1 MSEGGGEY
9 SFLYYLPLPVHA
21 QYPTHCGTAFLRPL
35 TFGLR
40 LQQDT
45 ILLNNLSYKVN
56 ETQRKAII
64 MRLLTSSKQVFRNA
78 SFLAEQQITFKK
90 LF

>member
-45 ILLNNLSYKVN
+45 ILLNK
-56 ETQRKAII
+56 TK
-64 MRLLTSSKQVFRNA
+64 
-78 SFLAEQQITFKK
+78 
-90 LF
+90 